1 MEYRSD
7 NKQSLET
14 LRKDLNLMLK
24 LIKLSMGERSE
35 MANKYKSLNMGLS
48 KLLDVREKRNILSE
62 KENKTFIEYTD
73 LLKIRNDLYNK
84 WENEYES
91 LGLNL
96 YKNAKT
102 RINNIIALFVS
113 FYTLFP
119 PMRLEPTHLVIVNS
133 EDEMNDH
140 DASIFIKNKNNIFVQ
155 YKLKKK
161 GHKPIKFNLNDK
173 IIKSFSKSNVNTLIK
188 DIIESINLYPR
199 KYLFINSN
207 NEPYTEKALQKIL
220 YELIPDKKLGVNVM
234 RSSYVSYWF
243 DKLNK
248 LQLERVAFLMRTSIA
263 NMQTY
268 YLKKDVAY
276 LDEDIQIEEPKIIQ
290 KPSNTPLILNLPKEN
305 QRNVKLTDEQRD
317 EKHENKK
324 VYLNDYYALKRDILL
339 ERAKINS
346 KQKYGQRLV
355 RELNNNQLQ
364 IENLFQ
370 KTINKWG
377 ISYDD
382 KLKKYVSK
390 V

>member
-1 MEYRSD
+1 
-7 NKQSLET
+7 
-14 LRKDLNLMLK
+14 
-24 LIKLSMGERSE
+24 
-35 MANKYKSLNMGLS
+35 
-48 KLLDVREKRNILSE
+48 
-62 KENKTFIEYTD
+62 
-73 LLKIRNDLYNK
+73 
-84 WENEYES
+84 
-91 LGLNL
+91 
-96 YKNAKT
+96 
-102 RINNIIALFVS
+102 
-113 FYTLFP
+113 
-119 PMRLEPTHLVIVNS
+119 
-133 EDEMNDH
+133 
-140 DASIFIKNKNNIFVQ
+140 
-155 YKLKKK
+155 
-161 GHKPIKFNLNDK
+161 
-173 IIKSFSKSNVNTLIK
+173 
-188 DIIESINLYPR
+188 
-199 KYLFINSN
+199 
-207 NEPYTEKALQKIL
+207 
-220 YELIPDKKLGVNVM
+220 M

-248 LQLERVAFLMRTSIA
+248 LQLERVAFLSRTSVE

-268 YLKKDVAY
+268 YLKKDVRY
-276 LDEDIQIEEPKIIQ
+276 LDEDYQAEEPKIIQ
-290 KPSNTPLILNLPKEN
+290 KPSNTRIILNLPKEN
-305 QRNVKLTDEQRD
+305 QRNINLTDQQRD